1 MKLIILAAGQG
12 ARLRPLTDNCP
23 KCLVQVAGKA
33 ILDRLFEAAE
43 STGFTEIV
51 LVGGHCADA
60 LARYPAQI
68 VHNFRYAETNMV
80 RSLFCAETHF
90 GDGFV
95 LSYGDI
101 FYRPEILHEIRASKN
116 EISVTVDEDWLA
128 YWTRRAENPID
139 DAETLCI
146 EDNRIVDIGG
156 KTKSL
161 ADIQAQYIGLLS
173 FSGNGVAQLRR
184 AFACA
189 EAEERSGRL
198 RFGRAKSVDN
208 MYMTDLLQG
217 MADRGSILTP
227 LRIRGGWAEIDTPG
241 DLVLAETLL
250 AEGRF
255 GGAW

>member
-1 MKLIILAAGQG
+1 MKLIVLAAGQG

-23 KCLVQVAGKA
+23 KCLVHVAGKA

-43 STGFTEIV
+43 SAAFTDII
-51 LVGGHCADA
+51 LVGGYCADA

-68 VHNFRYAETNMV
+68 VLNPRYAETNMV
-80 RSLFCAETHF
+80 RSLFCAENHF

-101 FYRPEILHEIRASKN
+101 FYRPEILREIRASKC

-128 YWTRRAENPID
+128 YWKRRAENPLD
-139 DAETLCI
+139 DAETLRI
-146 EDNRIVDIGG
+146 EDDRIVDIGG

-161 ADIQAQYIGLLS
+161 ADIQAQYIGLLG
-173 FSGNGVAQLRR
+173 FSGDGVAQLRR
-184 AFACA
+184 AYACA

-198 RFGRAKSVDN
+198 RFGRAKNVDS

-227 LRIRGGWAEIDTPG
+227 LRIRGGWAEIDTPE
-241 DLVLAETLL
+241 DLALAETLL
-250 AEGRF
+250 SEGRF
-255 GGAW
+255 GVTW